1 MSRGSWWPRMA
12 MVVGLIV
19 SGTAC
24 DSGDGQTASG
34 SGSASVA
41 GAGECSPVG
50 TELEEAA
57 DETVAVELDEYAFN
71 PAIIEVAAG
80 TVTFEAENI
89 GTEDHELAFLP
100 GGDEVP
106 VTDGAPDE
114 DALAEAGAFELEAF
128 GAGQTCNATYEL
140 EPGSY
145 TMFCIVE
152 TADGETH
159 LTLGMQGELRVQ

>member
-1 MSRGSWWPRMA
+1 M
-12 MVVGLIV
+12 
-19 SGTAC
+19 
-24 DSGDGQTASG
+24 
-34 SGSASVA
+34 
-41 GAGECSPVG
+41 
-50 TELEEAA
+50 
-57 DETVAVELDEYAFN
+57 
-71 PAIIEVAAG
+71 
-80 TVTFEAENI
+80 
-89 GTEDHELAFLP
+89 
-100 GGDEVP
+100 P